1 MVYHEY
7 GRIVRGIYYNE
18 QKKYDSSMPMYSLFM
33 ERGNLIKEQPES
45 IYFMDKF
52 LQPTHLFV
60 HSNMHDYPTTAKKEN
75 ITDPKDWKQ
84 TVVTYE
90 PFRIPVFIPHFLQ

>member
-1 MVYHEY
+1 
-7 GRIVRGIYYNE
+7 
-18 QKKYDSSMPMYSLFM
+18 
-33 ERGNLIKEQPES
+33 
-45 IYFMDKF
+45 MDKF

-60 HSNMHDYPTTAKKEN
+60 HSNMHDYPTTAKREN

-90 PFRIPVFIPHFLQ
+90 PFRIPVFIPHYLQ